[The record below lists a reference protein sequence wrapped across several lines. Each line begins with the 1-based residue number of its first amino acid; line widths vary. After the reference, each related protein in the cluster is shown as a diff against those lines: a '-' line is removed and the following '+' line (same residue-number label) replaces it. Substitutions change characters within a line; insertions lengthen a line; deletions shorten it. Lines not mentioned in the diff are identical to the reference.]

1 MTPAQSARE
10 ARTKVWTAPRVAL
23 AALTF
28 TLLAAAFSPGCN
40 PTDDTANTGAPAAAA
55 QQPATAAATAAGRPA
70 RASRPV
76 PTPYP
81 DAAPLPANLM
91 GATLEDLAGAKF
103 KLTDY
108 QGKVVVLNVWA
119 TWCGPCRRE
128 IPEFVAMRKEF
139 AAGEVEILGVTME
152 DERNTTEGVKE
163 FVSEFG
169 IDYRIA
175 WVDLDFYKTILSPG
189 FQIPQTYVLG
199 RDGRV
204 VYKFVGYNSDVG
216 NHVRAIVSSSLGG

>member
-1 MTPAQSARE
+1 MTPAPSARE

-28 TLLAAAFSPGCN
+28 ALLSAAFSPGCN
-40 PTDDTANTGAPAAAA
+40 PTDDTANTSAPAAS
-55 QQPATAAATAAGRPA
+55 QPATASSSPPSGRPA
-70 RASRPV
+70 RAPRPA
-76 PTPYP
+76 PTPYT
-81 DAAPLPANLM
+81 DAAPLPANLT

-152 DERNTTEGVKE
+152 DERNTPEGVKE

-175 WVDLDFYKTILSPG
+175 WADLDFYKTILSPG

-216 NHVRAIVSSSLGG
+216 NHVRAIVTSSLGG